1 MKRVKVLA
9 KGQIVIP
16 SSLRKKYGIQP
27 GCEVSVF
34 EYGDIIHIVPPS
46 QEPIEDAMGCLPP
59 RPSLSKELLMER
71 KKEIQR

>member
-1 MKRVKVLA
+1 MKCVKVLA

-59 RPSLSKELLMER
+59 APSLSKELLMER
-71 KKEIQR
+71 KKELQR